1 MEKVIR
7 DGEVAVLTSA
17 YAGRG
22 WYTWDGIEE
31 LLFSPYIVNAILST
45 GSITLNYRDKDHRDI
60 GDKIDAY
67 LEKYNNKYRIIE
79 APELRVNWIPCG
91 TEFFIKEYDGEE
103 TILIKDEIK
112 WLKA

>member
-7 DGEVAVLTSA
+7 NGEVAVLTSA
-17 YAGRG
+17 YPGRG

-45 GSITLNYRDKDHRDI
+45 GSITMNYRDKDHRDI

-67 LEKYNNKYRIIE
+67 LERYNNEHRIIE
-79 APELRVNWIPCG
+79 VPELTINWISVG
-91 TEFFIKEYDGEE
+91 TEFYIQEYDGQE
-103 TILIKDEIK
+103 TIMIKDNVKWIK
-112 WLKA
+112 A